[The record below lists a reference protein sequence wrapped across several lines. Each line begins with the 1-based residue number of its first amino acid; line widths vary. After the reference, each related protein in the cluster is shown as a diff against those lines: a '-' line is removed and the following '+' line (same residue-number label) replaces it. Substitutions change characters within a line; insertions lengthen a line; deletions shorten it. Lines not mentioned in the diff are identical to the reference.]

1 MPSIVETP
9 HVSLLGVQ
17 YRVMPL
23 PVYWLVISLPR
34 YTLPCTLDRSG
45 ELHEARGAVRVGAQS
60 SQKNFSREEISCILR
75 LKSQGRGKPYRRDG
89 GA

>member
-1 MPSIVETP
+1 METP

-23 PVYWLVISLPR
+23 PVYWLVIR
-34 YTLPCTLDRSG
+34 LPCTLDRSG